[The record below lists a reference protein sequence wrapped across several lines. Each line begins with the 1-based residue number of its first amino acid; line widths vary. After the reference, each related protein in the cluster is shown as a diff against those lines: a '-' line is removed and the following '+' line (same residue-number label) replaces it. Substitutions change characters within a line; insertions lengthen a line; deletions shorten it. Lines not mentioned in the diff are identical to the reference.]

1 MYDSLTIHTGTHT
14 IQDRITSPGEPGTSH
29 DGTKQGALAYAFW
42 SLGYGDQWGEQNLIY
57 ESALT
62 YSAVW
67 ACVRVISEALSG
79 IGWHAF
85 ERRPDNPRFRFPV
98 EDDTAWLLGLQANP
112 ETSAFDWR
120 QVMLMHALTWGNGY
134 AEIERTNS
142 GRPLWLWQIHPS
154 RVEVVRD
161 KDSGQLWYE
170 IDNEVGTSKTRLR
183 PENVFHLKGIGPDG
197 LVGWSIIEM
206 ARKSI
211 KLGLQEE
218 KFGSD
223 FFGRGV
229 MPGGVLNIPQRLE
242 TEQRKELRRDFESL
256 YAGSRNQHRVVVL
269 SGGQTFTPA
278 SLPNNDAQFLE
289 SRTFQVQEICR
300 WYGVP
305 PHKLADLVR
314 ATFCLP
320 AGSLVSTPAG
330 PKAIETI
337 REGDLVW
344 SLGPNRQMVVSRVT
358 KAGCTGED
366 EILTIRTRNRTLRCN
381 ARHRVMVRRECLV
394 PWAGGRGSYV
404 TFDGVK
410 CRKSWREEWAEA
422 GSLREGDALVNVVAL
437 PDLGGDQ
444 APTRTATVE
453 FMESLGLLTGDG
465 FFTRCHRTRRGSGF
479 GISHGENDA
488 YLPHYIG
495 AIENE
500 FRQYDG
506 PYGRKN
512 GGTCALKAKRRDKNA
527 TVFYSSLAYDEL
539 DACGIVGTAKTK
551 HVPEWIFGLREDLRL
566 AYLRGYLDSD
576 GTVTRQHGQIRFV
589 SVNKSLLEQVRY
601 LCISCGIKVANV
613 YQSNIKSQFDG
624 YGKYEHVLYSFI
636 CTDAADNLRI
646 GSHTPFYMER
656 LSARLRVRRR
666 ASLDQMLPY
675 RRHEQAIGQALRPS
689 QIVSITRS
697 SPEPVFDLTVSGTH
711 SFVADGLIVHNS
723 NIEEQER
730 AFVTDCLLPWARRL
744 ESEADIKLFGAK
756 QRGRRFTRLNLDA
769 LMRGNSMTQTETVT
783 QKVQSGLMTPDEGR
797 EYFDLNPYQ
806 DGIGNTPIVQGA
818 MMPLER
824 VLEEPEPAPAPK
836 LAQPEPA
843 EPAAIRRVFG
853 GLLADAYSRLLR
865 VDIDK
870 AKRAANK
877 GKLAQH
883 VTDWYATPAATD
895 RVKGALMDAFGALG
909 FALHW
914 PEGSAERAALA
925 ASERHVEKCRRYLT
939 ERGAASIDDWASWP
953 SEASELDLK
962 GVIS

>member
-1 MYDSLTIHTGTHT
+1 VYDSLTIHTGMPT

-42 SLGYGDQWGEQNLIY
+42 SLGLGDQWGEQNLTY

-79 IGWHAF
+79 VGWHAF

-98 EDDTAWLLGLQANP
+98 EDDTAWLLGVQANP

-120 QVMLMHALTWGNGY
+120 QVMLMYALTWGNGY

-170 IDNEVGTSKTRLR
+170 VDNEVGTSKTRLR

-229 MPGGVLNIPQRLE
+229 MPGGVLNIPQRLDS
-242 TEQRKELRRDFESL
+242 EQRKELRRDFESL

-278 SLPNNDAQFLE
+278 TLPNNDAQFLE

-305 PHKLADLVR
+305 PHKLADLIR
-314 ATFCLP
+314 ATF
-320 AGSLVSTPAG
+320 
-330 PKAIETI
+330 
-337 REGDLVW
+337 
-344 SLGPNRQMVVSRVT
+344 
-358 KAGCTGED
+358 
-366 EILTIRTRNRTLRCN
+366 
-381 ARHRVMVRRECLV
+381 
-394 PWAGGRGSYV
+394 
-404 TFDGVK
+404 
-410 CRKSWREEWAEA
+410 
-422 GSLREGDALVNVVAL
+422 
-437 PDLGGDQ
+437 
-444 APTRTATVE
+444 
-453 FMESLGLLTGDG
+453 
-465 FFTRCHRTRRGSGF
+465 
-479 GISHGENDA
+479 
-488 YLPHYIG
+488 
-495 AIENE
+495 
-500 FRQYDG
+500 
-506 PYGRKN
+506 
-512 GGTCALKAKRRDKNA
+512 
-527 TVFYSSLAYDEL
+527 
-539 DACGIVGTAKTK
+539 
-551 HVPEWIFGLREDLRL
+551 
-566 AYLRGYLDSD
+566 
-576 GTVTRQHGQIRFV
+576 
-589 SVNKSLLEQVRY
+589 
-601 LCISCGIKVANV
+601 
-613 YQSNIKSQFDG
+613 
-624 YGKYEHVLYSFI
+624 
-636 CTDAADNLRI
+636 
-646 GSHTPFYMER
+646 
-656 LSARLRVRRR
+656 
-666 ASLDQMLPY
+666 
-675 RRHEQAIGQALRPS
+675 
-689 QIVSITRS
+689 
-697 SPEPVFDLTVSGTH
+697 
-711 SFVADGLIVHNS
+711 S

-769 LMRGNSMTQTETVT
+769 LMRGNSETQTKTVT

-797 EYFDLNPYQ
+797 EYFDLNPYK
-806 DGIGNTPIVQGA
+806 DDIGDTPIVQGA

-824 VLEEPEPAPAPK
+824 VLEEPEPEPAPAPK

-853 GLLADAYSRLLR
+853 GLLTDVYSRLLR

-962 GVIS
+962 GVVT